1 MLFAIVALRN
11 VLSGSP
17 PFRSWVDQAI
27 VLWVLMALV
36 VAMSL
41 FVFAWWRRRDRNSP
55 KKA

>member
-41 FVFAWWRRRDRNSP
+41 FVFAWWQRRDRNSP